1 MNRALILFI
10 GAAAAALALAARAHD
25 KPDPEFTLASP
36 GSVLTGYVTG
46 ASVPITVTSTE
57 RIRPGSLKLKLNGV
71 DVTSA
76 LHADP
81 SGSLS
86 GTVAGLEP
94 GANAFEL
101 FARDDDRH
109 SNGHDRHRGRHDR
122 DWDQVA
128 QLTIMKAVAPALV
141 CDLNT
146 ISNLTGFP
154 IQPSGTMGGTR
165 ITAVALTAATA
176 TLPEY
181 CLVRGIMEER
191 SDGLAGIAGTSS
203 FRTNQHYG
211 TLFEVRLP
219 TAWNGRYMFQGS
231 GGTEGN
237 LPGATGNI
245 GGSGGAQLANG
256 FVVASQNGGHANG
269 ELPGSFPPGPIT
281 DLNHIQVLSQ
291 NMFFPDAKAVKDWAY
306 NSIDT
311 TTQTAKFLID
321 AYYGRAPEKS
331 YFVGCSTS
339 GRQGMA
345 MSQRFPQH
353 YDGIVAGDPFY
364 LPPEISLSET
374 WGLEHIIAIS
384 PIVNGVPQ
392 YVQSFPL
399 ADQNLFTNAILAAC
413 DHLDGLVDNVID
425 NAAACRFDPATF
437 VFPSSGVYGT
447 IAPGMPLQCA
457 TDDPLLKTATCLLPK
472 QVNATKKIDQGPRN
486 SRGRRIVT
494 PDGTTLVGY
503 PFDGGFMQPS
513 GIPTRDIG
521 TATQPP
527 GNIGLGSGQ
536 LPLFWFAT
544 PDPAYNPLTVNYDT
558 DIGLV
563 TPASPAVNNSTRI
576 EPFLR
581 RGGKLIFYHGLS
593 DSGPPWPYTLKYF
606 RDVAR
611 RQGGLESADRF
622 MKLYLIPNMG
632 HCSGNIATDS
642 FDMLTPMV
650 NWIENGVA
658 PEEIIATGNRFPA
671 TVGPYVGLGNSTRSR
686 PLCPYPKTL
695 RYSGTGDI
703 SQASSY
709 VCIAPEG
716 GHDHDHDHGHDHDHD
731 RDDR

>member
-1 MNRALILFI
+1 
-10 GAAAAALALAARAHD
+10 
-25 KPDPEFTLASP
+25 
-36 GSVLTGYVTG
+36 
-46 ASVPITVTSTE
+46 
-57 RIRPGSLKLKLNGV
+57 
-71 DVTSA
+71 
-76 LHADP
+76 
-81 SGSLS
+81 
-86 GTVAGLEP
+86 
-94 GANAFEL
+94 
-101 FARDDDRH
+101 
-109 SNGHDRHRGRHDR
+109 
-122 DWDQVA
+122 
-128 QLTIMKAVAPALV
+128 
-141 CDLNT
+141 
-146 ISNLTGFP
+146 
-154 IQPSGTMGGTR
+154 
-165 ITAVALTAATA
+165 
-176 TLPEY
+176 
-181 CLVRGIMEER
+181 
-191 SDGLAGIAGTSS
+191 
-203 FRTNQHYG
+203 
-211 TLFEVRLP
+211 
-219 TAWNGRYMFQGS
+219 
-231 GGTEGN
+231 
-237 LPGATGNI
+237 
-245 GGSGGAQLANG
+245 
-256 FVVASQNGGHANG
+256 
-269 ELPGSFPPGPIT
+269 
-281 DLNHIQVLSQ
+281 
-291 NMFFPDAKAVKDWAY
+291 MFFPDEKAVRDWAY

-311 TTQTAKFLID
+311 TTQTTKYLID

-353 YDGIVAGDPFY
+353 FDGIVAGDPFY

-374 WGLEHIIAIS
+374 WGLERIIEIS

-392 YVQSFPL
+392 YLQSFTL

-437 VFPSSGVYGT
+437 VFPSSGVYGS
-447 IAPGMPLQCA
+447 IAPGQPLQCA
-457 TDDPLLKTATCLLPK
+457 GAKTPTCLTPA
-472 QVNATKKIDQGPRN
+472 QVNAAKKIDQGPRT
-486 SRGRRIVT
+486 SGGQRITT
-494 PDGTTLVGY
+494 PDGTTLSGY

-521 TATQPP
+521 TATSPP

-544 PDPAYNPLTVNYDT
+544 PDPTYNPLTVNYDT

-611 RQGGLESADRF
+611 RHGGIKHAGDF
-622 MKLYLIPNMG
+622 MKLYLVPNMG
-632 HCSGNIATDS
+632 HCSGNIATDN

-671 TVGPYVGLGNSTRSR
+671 TVGPYAGLGTSTRSR

-695 RYSGTGDI
+695 RYSGSGDI

-709 VCIAPEG
+709 VCVAPERE
-716 GHDHDHDHGHDHDHD
+716 HGHDKDEHEHGHGHDEDH
-731 RDDR
+731 R